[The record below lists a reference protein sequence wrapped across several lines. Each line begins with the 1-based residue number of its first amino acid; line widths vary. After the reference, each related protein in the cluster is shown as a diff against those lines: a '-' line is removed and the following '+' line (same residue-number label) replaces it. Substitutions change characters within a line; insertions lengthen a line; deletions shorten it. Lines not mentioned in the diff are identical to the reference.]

1 MAAAFSRVFG
11 GCRTLTAKAATNA
24 AAAAGS
30 GAGKEGKGILKTV
43 PVSQTLANFAGESE
57 LSRATAVK
65 KVWEHIKGNNLQVQF
80 SRSFFLNFSIVYAL
94 REIAFS
100 ETLEWVENS
109 TCRAL
114 TSHLSNF
121 YVEII

>member
-11 GCRTLTAKAATNA
+11 GCRTLMAKAATNA

-80 SRSFFLNFSIVYAL
+80 SRSFFFELFHCLCA
-94 REIAFS
+94 
-100 ETLEWVENS
+100 
-109 TCRAL
+109 
-114 TSHLSNF
+114 
-121 YVEII
+121 